1 MKVIDYF
8 KQLCSAPSPETI
20 ALRELEA
27 CKRELLNAH
36 SSREYAESICGY
48 YQTKITRLNA
58 YLHKATGNG
67 SKPAEQ
73 PLCRP

>member
-1 MKVIDYF
+1 MKVIAYF

-36 SSREYAESICGY
+36 SSREWILS
-48 YQTKITRLNA
+48 N
-58 YLHKATGNG
+58 
-67 SKPAEQ
+67 
-73 PLCRP
+73 

>member
-1 MKVIDYF
+1 MKVIAYF

-36 SSREYAESICGY
+36 SSREYAYAMSEY

-58 YLHKATGNG
+58 YLHQSTK
-67 SKPAEQ
+67 SEK
-73 PLCRP
+73 

>member
-1 MKVIDYF
+1 MKVIAYF

-36 SSREYAESICGY
+36 SSREYAESMCGY
-48 YQTKITRLNA
+48 YQTKITRLNT
-58 YLHKATGNG
+58 YLHDATKG
-67 SKPAEQ
+67 ST
-73 PLCRP
+73 